1 MFLTKILKEN
11 KILTDRLTDRD
22 SYSPLVDINKEKS
35 IEKCYKAYCILGAPR
50 MQYAFLYDV

>member
-11 KILTDRLTDRD
+11 KILTDRD
-22 SYSPLVDINKEKS
+22 SYAPLVDINKEKS

-50 MQYAFLYDV
+50 MQYAFFV

>member
-50 MQYAFLYDV
+50 MQYAIFV